1 MNHMTKLSYNKV
13 NSIDID
19 STWTSDG
26 TMNDDG
32 LKKVKNK
39 VERNK

>member
-1 MNHMTKLSYNKV
+1 MNHMTQLSYNKV
-13 NSIDID
+13 NGTGIDGIG
-19 STWTSDG
+19 TSAR

-32 LKKVKNK
+32 PKRVKTK